1 MCRQDVCEREDLSDG
16 CGVSAP
22 SSILFGYLLLTC
34 IEHLDGGVPS
44 EHSCWVFSV
53 ADCSPGS
60 PYVTYCSLGGS
71 RTSKAW
77 ICGSC
82 SNWLHLEVS
91 FSVLTTSYEVSIRQ
105 VYLYAFMLWNCKK
118 KTKQKQKTTHTHT
131 RIRCYNFPGNICRPC
146 VSQRW
151 LQAQDCPFSPTIWSR
166 KNTDTGPPVY
176 MFIEQI
182 KEGFLVVAE

>member
-34 IEHLDGGVPS
+34 IEHLDRGVPS

-118 KTKQKQKTTHTHT
+118 KKQNKNKKPRTHTLALGVTTSQVTYVGHVFH
-131 RIRCYNFPGNICRPC
+131 RGGSRPRTAHSHPQSGVERTLTQGHLYTC
-146 VSQRW
+146 LS
-151 LQAQDCPFSPTIWSR
+151 SR
-166 KNTDTGPPVY
+166 
-176 MFIEQI
+176 
-182 KEGFLVVAE
+182 